1 MSVNIKETHDKMKEG
16 VMTVVYKMTE
26 DNIIIK
32 RIWHDTDFYEIEFKV
47 KSSHVSC
54 ELNTYVVDTEV
65 NELSRKILDYINN
78 DLEFYWEIGED
89 DSESCPKIIIRSFM
103 KDAQGHVV
111 LNMECYISSDYGEDQ
126 YKWECKI
133 PIKTEIGLL
142 YNFTKELV
150 RLNKEDIRVCL
161 WEEYE

>member
-1 MSVNIKETHDKMKEG
+1 MKDKK
-16 VMTVVYKMTE
+16 VAYKMID

-89 DSESCPKIIIRSFM
+89 DSESCPKIIIQSSM
-103 KDAQGHVV
+103 KDVLGHVV
-111 LNMECYISSDYGEDQ
+111 LNIECYIWSDCGEGQ
-126 YKWECKI
+126 YKWECKM
-133 PIKTEIGLL
+133 PIKTEVGLL
-142 YNFTKELV
+142 YNFSKELV
-150 RLNKEDIRVCL
+150 RLNKEDILVCL
-161 WEEYE
+161 WEECE

>member
-1 MSVNIKETHDKMKEG
+1 M
-16 VMTVVYKMTE
+16 
-26 DNIIIK
+26 
-32 RIWHDTDFYEIEFKV
+32 

-126 YKWECKI
+126 YKWECKM
-133 PIKTEIGLL
+133 PIKTEAGLL
-142 YNFTKELV
+142 YNFAKQLV